1 MAKRKRHFSKQM
13 KINLTEQAHQKV
25 TLLAQEAG
33 LTKSEFF
40 REMIN
45 QKTENAQIPQK
56 KEVEVIYKL
65 DKEFFRQYCGIAT
78 NINQVSK
85 RLNSANIFEAQ
96 LLFKVEQKIDQ
107 LTEWAKKCA
116 KK

>member
-25 TLLAQEAG
+25 TLLAQEAE

-45 QKTENAQIPQK
+45 QKTENAQIPEK
-56 KEVEVIYKL
+56 KEVEVIYKI
-65 DKEFFRQYCGIAT
+65 DKDFFRQYCGIAT
-78 NINQVSK
+78 NINQISK
-85 RLNSANIFEAQ
+85 RLNTTDIFEAQ
-96 LLFKVEQKIDQ
+96 LLLRVEQKIDQ
-107 LTEWAKKCA
+107 LLECA